1 MKEQKQIE
9 EERAARKLL
18 NELYGEKSKPWTDLH
33 GMSIEDVIEKI
44 NEGSIISRWQTE
56 TEETLH
62 MREDVKNLADAPV
75 CHRAGCYNCVEG
87 KCVALEDNN
96 FGSRECPFFVV
107 SSQVKETQKRCLIRL
122 LDEGREDLIERYGEQ
137 LAEMGIVALGDTGL
151 EQMFTGLST
160 IEMDLAKK
168 AERAREKRKNIDPD
182 FCDDDHDAG
191 LPWKEDVKR
200 IRVDRN
206 REYSDGDDPFVASE
220 EDLFGR

>member
-1 MKEQKQIE
+1 MKVRRRIE
-9 EERAARKLL
+9 EERTARKLL
-18 NELYGEKSKPWTDLH
+18 NELYGEKSKPCTDLH
-33 GMSIEDVIEKI
+33 GMPIEDVIEKI

-56 TEETLH
+56 TDDTFH

-122 LDEGREDLIERYGEQ
+122 LDEEREDLIEKYGDQ

-160 IEMDLAKK
+160 IEIDLAKFSQYC
-168 AERAREKRKNIDPD
+168 E
-182 FCDDDHDAG
+182 
-191 LPWKEDVKR
+191 
-200 IRVDRN
+200 
-206 REYSDGDDPFVASE
+206 
-220 EDLFGR
+220 